1 LRPIRNYAH
10 DVIRLVIDAWRASRP
25 QVAASAPDAEE
36 PPSILWS
43 SGEIYPEPV
52 QSMMYLLEDE
62 VGVVARSAA
71 RRRSCWNGTEEALA
85 WAARPT
91 RSALDAAR

>member
-1 LRPIRNYAH
+1 
-10 DVIRLVIDAWRASRP
+10 
-25 QVAASAPDAEE
+25 
-36 PPSILWS
+36 
-43 SGEIYPEPV
+43 
-52 QSMMYLLEDE
+52 MMHLFEDE

-71 RRRSCWNGTEEALA
+71 RRRSCWTGTEEAVG